1 MSAGRQSN
9 SKPLIN
15 TSSGAAMSGK
25 AARDRQSYNDF
36 LRSSSP
42 QINALSREGS
52 RSPPA
57 LAHFQKEAFF
67 GSSFAGNAGI
77 LGSGRP
83 SVEKNQQFTGSGIKA
98 MSSIHNH

>member
-1 MSAGRQSN
+1 MSVGRLSSN

-15 TSSGAAMSGK
+15 TSSNVGSNTK
-25 AARDRQSYNDF
+25 AARDLQNYNDF

-42 QINALSREGS
+42 QLNALSREGS

-83 SVEKNQQFTGSGIKA
+83 SVEKNSTGGG
-98 MSSIHNH
+98 N